1 MPLKTENGEKTALN
15 KILEAQKETNK
26 LLKSHIEAVRELN
39 RKMDKM
45 TALMETKA
53 SVPVKMD
60 IHPLMELQ
68 KENNKLMKKLVDSTK
83 IEAGRSYTKLPTKP
97 LTEFF

>member
-1 MPLKTENGEKTALN
+1 MPLKPENGDKTTLN

-26 LLKSHIEAVRELN
+26 LLKSHIEAVREQN

-53 SVPVKMD
+53 SVPVRMD
-60 IHPLMELQ
+60 MHPLMELQ
-68 KENNKLMKKLVDSTK
+68 KENNKLMKKLVDTTK
-83 IEAGRSYTKLPTKP
+83 IEVGRSYTKPPAKP
-97 LTEFF
+97 INEFF

>member
-1 MPLKTENGEKTALN
+1 MPLKTENGDKTALN

-26 LLKSHIEAVRELN
+26 LLKSHIEAVREQN
-39 RKMDKM
+39 RKMDKL

-53 SVPVKMD
+53 QVPVRMD

-68 KENNKLMKKLVDSTK
+68 KENNKLMKKLVDTTK
-83 IEAGRSYTKLPTKP
+83 IDVGRSYTKPPLKP
-97 LTEFF
+97 LNEFY

>member
-26 LLKSHIEAVRELN
+26 LLKSHIEAVREQN

-53 SVPVKMD
+53 SVPVRMD

-83 IEAGRSYTKLPTKP
+83 IDAGRSYTKPPAKP
-97 LTEFF
+97 LNEFF